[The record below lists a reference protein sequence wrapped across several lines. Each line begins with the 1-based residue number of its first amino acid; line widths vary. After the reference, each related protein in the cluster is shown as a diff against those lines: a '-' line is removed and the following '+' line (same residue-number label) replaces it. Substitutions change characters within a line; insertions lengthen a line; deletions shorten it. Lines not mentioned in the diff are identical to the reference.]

1 MLKLLLGYFFSIFG
15 SLKAY
20 RGFVLG
26 SVKREFQAKYQ
37 NSLLGV
43 VWVIANPLAMVV
55 VYTVIFSEVMKA
67 KLPGISG
74 EFSYGIYIC
83 SGILAWGFFS
93 EVILRSQNIFLD
105 NANLLK
111 KLSFPKICLPTIV
124 LLVATTNFLIIF
136 GIFTVFLIISGNF
149 PGFVILYIVPILI
162 LQTLLSLGIGMTL
175 GVLNV
180 FFRDV
185 GQFFGI
191 FMQFWFWLTP
201 IVYPREIV
209 PQKAQFLLDLN
220 PMSSIIEAY
229 HNILVFGKAPQIDS
243 LAYTTIMALLF
254 LGVGLYLFRSKS
266 PEMVDEI

>member
-1 MLKLLLGYFFSIFG
+1 MLKLNYLLSIFAH
-15 SLKAY
+15 LNAY

-43 VWVIANPLAMVV
+43 IWVVANPLAMVI
-55 VYTVIFSEVMKA
+55 VYTVIFSGVMKA

-93 EVILRSQNIFLD
+93 EIVLRSQNIFLD
-105 NANLLK
+105 NANLIK
-111 KLSFPKICLPTIV
+111 KISFPKICLPTII
-124 LLVATTNFLIIF
+124 LLVATANFIIIF
-136 GIFTVFLIISGNF
+136 GIFTIFLIISGNF
-149 PGFVILYIVPILI
+149 PGFVFLCIVPILI

-180 FFRDV
+180 FFRDI

-201 IVYPREIV
+201 IVYPKEII
-209 PQKAQFLLDLN
+209 PYKAQFLLDLN
-220 PMSSIIEAY
+220 PMSGIIEAY
-229 HNILVFGKAPQIDS
+229 HDILVFGKAPQIET
-243 LAYTTIMALLF
+243 LTYTALTALLF
-254 LGVGLYLFRSKS
+254 LWVGLYLFRSKS